1 MSTAL
6 PPKDPAN
13 HPERIDSRPEP
24 REAKAFTAEELA
36 LLARLSRHQIPTG
49 ALTRLWAVGSTQA
62 RISMAYLAA
71 WLRSGFADQEGKARL
86 RGEAHLAAGLK
97 LLATMGYL
105 RGAVMKVGQLLA
117 NLPEAVP
124 DEIAETLGAL
134 HFEAQPMHYAMV
146 REVFLDELGHAPESL
161 FAEFDKKAF
170 AAASLGQVHRA
181 RLKSGEEVAVKVQY
195 PHMARTIKADMANLR
210 FLLKPLTRS
219 ADWRYL
225 REGLRDVEE
234 MLGQEADYRREAQF
248 CRAAGQLFDAE
259 VDGVV
264 IPKVY
269 KEFSS
274 RRILT
279 LDYLPGLHLKDF
291 LADDPPQAARDHYAE
306 LLATVSLRF
315 YYRGHC
321 LFADPHPGNFLFM
334 PGGRLGVVDFGCTR
348 HFSDR
353 EWQLQS
359 DLEEAFF
366 AGDTQTIRRL
376 IAESCYLAPGEADQI
391 DALTCALEWQLR
403 PMASEGLFDWGD
415 VEFFRRGVTIYGE
428 LLRKRLTR
436 GMPHYIWTNRFLF
449 GFRAISYRLR
459 GRNGFAEK
467 HRREKG
473 LAEQGERHDQSEQQ
487 RGE

>member
-1 MSTAL
+1 MSPVQSS
-6 PPKDPAN
+6 PPQIPGN
-13 HPERIDSRPEP
+13 HQERFASRPEP
-24 REAKAFTAEELA
+24 REAKPLTAGELE
-36 LLARLSRHQIPTG
+36 LFARLSRRQIPTG
-49 ALTRLWAVGSTQA
+49 ALTRLWAVGSMQA
-62 RISMAYLAA
+62 QVCMAYLAG
-71 WLRSGFADQEGKARL
+71 WLRSGLADQDGKERL

-117 NLPEAVP
+117 NLPEVVP
-124 DEIAETLGAL
+124 EEIAETLGAL

-146 REVFLDELGHAPESL
+146 REVFLDELGSTPESL

-181 RLKSGEEVAVKVQY
+181 RLQSGEEVAVKVQY

-210 FLLKPLTRS
+210 FLLKPLTS
-219 ADWRYL
+219 SKDWLYL

-234 MLGQEADYRREAQF
+234 MLGREADYRQEAQF
-248 CRAAGQLFDAE
+248 CGAAGQLFSAE
-259 VDGVV
+259 ADGVV
-264 IPKVY
+264 IPRVFAQ
-269 KEFSS
+269 FSTG
-274 RRILT
+274 RILT
-279 LDYLPGLHLKDF
+279 MDYLPGHHLKDF
-291 LADDPPQAARDHYAE
+291 LATDPPQAARDHYAE

-334 PGGRLGVVDFGCTR
+334 PDGRLGVVDFGCTR
-348 HFSDR
+348 RFTER

-366 AGDTQTIRRL
+366 AGDTPTIRRL
-376 IAESCYLAPGEADQI
+376 IAESCYLAPGEDELI
-391 DALTCALEWQLR
+391 DTLTGALAWQLE
-403 PMASEGLFDWGD
+403 PMATEGLFDWGD
-415 VEFFRRGVTIYGE
+415 GEFFRRGVAIYGE
-428 LLRKRLTR
+428 LIRKRLTR

-467 HRREKG
+467 HRLEKG
-473 LAEQGERHDQSEQQ
+473 VGGSGERHE
-487 RGE
+487 

>member
-1 MSTAL
+1 MS
-6 PPKDPAN
+6 PAQPSPNPGN
-13 HPERIDSRPEP
+13 HKARCD
-24 REAKAFTAEELA
+24 AKPLTAEELE
-36 LLARLSRHQIPTG
+36 LFARLSRQQIPTG

-62 RISMAYLAA
+62 RISMTYLAA
-71 WLRSGFADQEGKARL
+71 WLRSGFSDQEEKERL

-105 RGAVMKVGQLLA
+105 RGAVMKVGQILA
-117 NLPEAVP
+117 NLPEVVP
-124 DEIAETLGAL
+124 EEIAETLGAL

-146 REVFLDELGHAPESL
+146 REVFLDELGHAPEAI

-181 RLKSGEEVAVKVQY
+181 RLRSGEEVAVKVQY
-195 PHMARTIKADMANLR
+195 PHMARTIKADLANLR
-210 FLLKPLTRS
+210 FLLKPLTR
-219 ADWRYL
+219 ARDWQCL

-234 MLGQEADYRREAQF
+234 MLGREADYRQEAQF
-248 CRAAGQLFDAE
+248 CRAAGQLFAAE
-259 VDGVV
+259 ADGVV

-269 KEFSS
+269 EQFSS
-274 RRILT
+274 RKILT
-279 LDYLPGLHLKDF
+279 MDYLPGLHLKDF
-291 LADDPPQAARDHYAE
+291 LATDPPQAARDHYAE

-334 PGGRLGVVDFGCTR
+334 PDGRLGVVDFGCTR
-348 HFSDR
+348 EFTER

-366 AGDTQTIRRL
+366 AGDTPTIRRL
-376 IAESCYLAPGEADQI
+376 IAETCYLDPGED
-391 DALTCALEWQLR
+391 DLSDTLSCALAWQLE
-403 PMASEGLFDWGD
+403 PMISEGLFDWSDG
-415 VEFFRRGVTIYGE
+415 EFFRRGVAIYGE
-428 LLRKRLTR
+428 LIRKRLTR

-459 GRNGFAEK
+459 GRNAFAER
-467 HRREKG
+467 HRLEKG
-473 LAEQGERHDQSEQQ
+473 SAGRDLSA
-487 RGE
+487 